1 MGNGKLKAV
10 VVDAGPMIHLNE
22 IGCISLLHIFSVLH
36 IPDAVW
42 SETVGQGR
50 VSKEILIKSGIVQ
63 RHSLLPQETE
73 RFVTDHRLTDLD
85 DGERECLCLCRKIEI
100 PFVLTD
106 DLAVREAA
114 KHMNVVPIG
123 SLGVI
128 VKACKTGVISLS
140 EAEKKMN
147 DLYDVSSLYVTRT
160 IVELAIEQLH
170 RKQS

>member
-10 VVDAGPMIHLNE
+10 VVDAGPLIHLNE
-22 IGCISLLHIFSVLH
+22 IDSISLLNIFSALH

-42 SETVGQGR
+42 SETVGQNR
-50 VSKEILIKSGIVQ
+50 IPQEILIKSGIVQ

-73 RFVTDHRLTDLD
+73 RFITDHRLEDLD
-85 DGERECLCLCRKIEI
+85 AGERECLCLCRKIEI

-114 KHMNVVPIG
+114 KHLNVVPIG

-140 EAEKKMN
+140 EAEIKMN

-170 RKQS
+170 RQ

>member
-1 MGNGKLKAV
+1 MGNGKLKGV
-10 VVDAGPMIHLNE
+10 VVDAGPLIHLTE
-22 IGCISLLHIFSVLH
+22 IDSISLLNIFSALH

-42 SETVGQGR
+42 SETVGQKR
-50 VSKEILIKSGIVQ
+50 VTQEMLIKSGIVQ

-73 RFVTDHRLTDLD
+73 RFIADHRLEDLD
-85 DGERECLCLCRKIEI
+85 EGERECLCLCRKIEI

-114 KHMNVVPIG
+114 KHLNVVPVG

-128 VKACKTGVISLS
+128 VRACKTGVISLP

-170 RKQS
+170 RQQS